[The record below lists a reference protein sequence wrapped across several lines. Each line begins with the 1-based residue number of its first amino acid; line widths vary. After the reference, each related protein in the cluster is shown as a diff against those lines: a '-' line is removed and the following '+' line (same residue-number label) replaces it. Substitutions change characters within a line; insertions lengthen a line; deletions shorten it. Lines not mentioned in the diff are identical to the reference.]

1 MKWYGI
7 GVCFLLFSLVSFFI
21 IIKNSWKHYILLLGL
36 TVIFDSIIFW
46 FFDPVFDFLFI
57 IMFLFCCFSFP
68 FLHLLPSPSQH
79 TTTFTHTTPV
89 HRFQW
94 KMNIPD
100 KLGLNISTQINEI
113 CGNEI
118 ARLSHEIAVR
128 LFCKKNISFDQVCW
142 LLKKQINFC
151 FF

>member
-1 MKWYGI
+1 MF
-7 GVCFLLFSLVSFFI
+7 CFVAFPSLSFTF
-21 IIKNSWKHYILLLGL
+21 
-36 TVIFDSIIFW
+36 
-46 FFDPVFDFLFI
+46 
-57 IMFLFCCFSFP
+57 
-68 FLHLLPSPSQH
+68 FLHLHTH

-128 LFCKKNISFDQVCW
+128 LFCKKNISFDQVC
-142 LLKKQINFC
+142 
-151 FF
+151 